1 MAGAF
6 FVPVETP
13 RCRRCH
19 TSARPWLLG
28 HRRPEIACNCAGQ
41 VTHDVATMDLA
52 PLSTVPSEADR
63 TTAMRVAELVSKS
76 PPSRPAALQW
86 LQTWLSG
93 QFALASMAV
102 PPQRL
107 PFKRRKLLEE
117 QNTSS
122 AGSADTAGPGCAWL
136 ATDTGEVLHAVVA
149 TGLAVNARA
158 SEEFAS
164 WAVQVL
170 QSVTIATVT
179 QGSLGGAQGIPM
191 PPVEQAV
198 TALEDCAEAAV
209 VIHLLTASLRRCE
222 KQTTTIGKLATQ
234 LVSSGS
240 PAALGVLGILCTQ
253 KPEATMMALFTTL
266 QTAEDPAAAD
276 EYLSLVGQFVA
287 RRFPDAFENCLHSL
301 LGGWD
306 GGTSSQSSDCGPE
319 ATTPTT
325 AHLAGLLR
333 HLLGCYKDPQILVS
347 IVRVLL
353 TDAQS
358 IRMSKLPGLL
368 VGGLV
373 SSPVDS
379 SLPACWPAW
388 LSIIVNS
395 TATDPP
401 VFLHFLTILT
411 AMASGHANPDGTL
424 STLPSGQEAAETEHE
439 QAALRILRFLLWLA
453 QEEISRSMHPF
464 LEERASLPDCS
475 LLLSLSGQHAAIL
488 ELSNSAA
495 ANHRP
500 LVSSQLALLS
510 TIAAVA
516 GASDG
521 PLQVLC
527 ACFDS
532 ESSNSST
539 PKKPQFFDFA
549 LTFLACG
556 CNLLPDLV
564 LEVITKDGR
573 NSDRVQQ
580 LFQYSEEFT
589 T

>member
-1 MAGAF
+1 MA
-6 FVPVETP
+6 T
-13 RCRRCH
+13 
-19 TSARPWLLG
+19 
-28 HRRPEIACNCAGQ
+28 
-41 VTHDVATMDLA
+41 
-52 PLSTVPSEADR
+52 
-63 TTAMRVAELVSKS
+63 
-76 PPSRPAALQW
+76 
-86 LQTWLSG
+86 
-93 QFALASMAV
+93 
-102 PPQRL
+102 PPQR
-107 PFKRRKLLEE
+107 PPVKRRKLLEE

-122 AGSADTAGPGCAWL
+122 AGSNADTAGPGCEWL

-170 QSVTIATVT
+170 QSVAMAIVT
-179 QGSLGGAQGIPM
+179 QGSLGDAQGILM

-198 TALEDCAEAAV
+198 TALQDCAEAAV

-222 KQTTTIGKLATQ
+222 KQTTTIGKLAIQ

-240 PAALGVLGILCTQ
+240 PAALGVLGILCAQ
-253 KPEATMMALFTTL
+253 KPEATMIALFTTL
-266 QTAEDPAAAD
+266 QTGEDPAAAD
-276 EYLSLVGQFVA
+276 GYLSLVGQFVA

-301 LGGWD
+301 LGDWD

-319 ATTPTT
+319 AAAPTT
-325 AHLAGLLR
+325 ARLAGLLR
-333 HLLGCYKDPQILVS
+333 HLLGCYKDPQVLVS

-353 TDAQS
+353 NHAQS
-358 IRMSKLPGLL
+358 IRMSKVPGLL
-368 VGGLV
+368 VGGVV

-411 AMASGHANPDGTL
+411 AMASGQHANPNGTL
-424 STLPSGQEAAETEHE
+424 STLPSGQEAAETEEHE
-439 QAALRILRFLLWLA
+439 LSALRILRFLLWLA
-453 QEEISRSMHPF
+453 QEEISRSIHPF
-464 LEERASLPDCS
+464 LEESASLPGCS
-475 LLLSLSGQHAAIL
+475 LLPSLSGQHAAIL
-488 ELSNSAA
+488 ELSISAA

-510 TIAAVA
+510 TIAAIT

-521 PLQVLC
+521 PLQILC

-539 PKKPQFFDFA
+539 PKNTQFFDLA

-556 CNLLPDLV
+556 CNPLPDLV
-564 LEVITKDGR
+564 LEVVTKDGR
-573 NSDRVQQ
+573 NSDRLQQ
-580 LFQYSEEFT
+580 LFEYSEMFT
-589 T
+589 A